1 MMVSIGLCESIMRAL
16 LFTLICLLHIPA
28 YAGLFDQASTS
39 TSNVFNNSS
48 DFLPVEQAFKVQ
60 ALENSDGS
68 VAIRFSNAQG
78 YYLYRHRLSFST
90 DTAGV
95 SFGDA
100 QLPDGMARSDEFFGD
115 IEAYYGTLDITLPV
129 DNPDNLPYTLD
140 VGYQGCADKG
150 LCYPPEVHSFAL
162 NSPISSASSAW
173 TWQEIA
179 LFFLA
184 GLGLTFT
191 PCVLPML
198 PILTGVVLRGQIGG
212 TRGFALSSVYVV
224 SMALCFAL
232 LGALMG
238 MFGAEL
244 NIQARL
250 QSPWVLVP
258 FAAFFALFALAMF
271 GLFEMRLPQFISSP
285 LQTLSGKTEGG
296 SIIGA
301 AVLGVFSSL
310 LVSPCVSAPLAAA
323 LLYISASGDAWGGG
337 LKLLALGLGMGAPLV
352 LFATGG
358 GKVLPKSGAWMLAV
372 RNAFGV
378 LLLAVALWLLD
389 RVLPGPVTLM
399 LWGALAAGVAIQLGT
414 LEFSKK
420 SATQKMAQLLGLVLL
435 VYALAAWIGALQGQ
449 SNPLQPLP
457 SSSSGLMF
465 NTNSNISSASNN
477 AASNSAAWLTIT
489 DVDALQRQ
497 LAQAQ
502 QAGQPAIVD
511 WYADWCISCKVI
523 ERNVLEQPQVRELF
537 QQGNYQLL
545 RLDITENTPEHRAL
559 LNQFKLFGPPVI
571 QFFAENGSEQ
581 ETLRVVGEVN
591 ISEFIERLNQAAA
604 MR

>member
-1 MMVSIGLCESIMRAL
+1 MRI
-16 LFTLICLLHIPA
+16 LFIAFLCLLHLPA
-28 YAGLFDQASTS
+28 NASFFSSSDNSSS
-39 TSNVFNNSS
+39 TAAFNNSA
-48 DFLPVEQAFKVQ
+48 DFLPVEQAFTAQ
-60 ALENSDGS
+60 AIENSDNT
-68 VAIRFSNAQG
+68 VAIRFSNADG

-90 DTAGV
+90 ASPGV
-95 SFGDA
+95 SFGEP
-100 QLPDGMARSDEFFGD
+100 QLPDGEARSDEFFGD
-115 IEAYYGTLDITLPV
+115 IEAYYGSLDIILPV
-129 DNPDNLPYTLD
+129 TNPDNLPYTLD
-140 VGYQGCADKG
+140 VGYQGCADLG
-150 LCYPPEVHSFAL
+150 LCYPPEVLSFEL
-162 NSPISSASSAW
+162 NKSVSTSNSTW

-198 PILTGVVLRGQIGG
+198 PILTGVVLRGEIGG
-212 TRGFALSSVYVV
+212 ARSFVLSSVYVV
-224 SMALCFAL
+224 SMALCFAV

-238 MFGAEL
+238 VFGAEL

-271 GLFEMRLPQFISSP
+271 GLIEMRLPQFINGP
-285 LQTLSGKTEGG
+285 LQTLSGKTKGG
-296 SIIGA
+296 TIIGA

-358 GKVLPKSGAWMLAV
+358 GKLLPKSGAWMLAV

-389 RVLPGPVTLM
+389 RVLPGPITLM

-414 LEFSKK
+414 LEFGKK
-420 SATQKMAQLLGLVLL
+420 SATQKMAQLLGLALL
-435 VYALAAWIGALQGQ
+435 VYALTAWVGALQGQ
-449 SNPLQPLP
+449 SNPLQPL
-457 SSSSGLMF
+457 SSSSNGVLL
-465 NTNSNISSASNN
+465 NTGSNASTTSNDVASAST
-477 AASNSAAWLTIT
+477 AWLTIT
-489 DVDALQRQ
+489 DVKVLQSQ
-497 LAQAQ
+497 LEQAQ
-502 QAGQPAIVD
+502 QAGLPAIVD

-523 ERNVLEQPQVRELF
+523 ERNVLEHPHVRELF
-537 QQGNYQLL
+537 VQGNYQLL

-559 LNQFKLFGPPVI
+559 LNQFQLFGPPVI
-571 QFFAENGSEQ
+571 QFFAENGSELD
-581 ETLRVVGEVN
+581 TLRVVGEVN
-591 ISEFIERLNQAAA
+591 ATQFIERLNQAAA

>member
-1 MMVSIGLCESIMRAL
+1 MRAL
-16 LFTLICLLHIPA
+16 LLTFLCLFHLPA
-28 YAGLFDQASTS
+28 YAGLFDQNSNS

-48 DFLPVEQAFKVQ
+48 DFLPVEQAFKAQ
-60 ALENSDGS
+60 AIENTDSTI
-68 VAIRFSNAQG
+68 AIRFSNANG

-90 DTAGV
+90 TSAGV

-100 QLPDGMARSDEFFGD
+100 LLPEGEARSDEFFGD
-115 IEAYYGTLDITLPV
+115 IEAYYGNLDITLPV
-129 DNPDNLPYTLD
+129 NNPDNLPYILD

-150 LCYPPEVHSFAL
+150 LCYPPEVSSFEL
-162 NSPISSASSAW
+162 NSAAATKSEPSTW

-198 PILTGVVLRGQIGG
+198 PILTGVVLRGEIGG

-224 SMALCFAL
+224 SMALCFAV

-238 MFGAEL
+238 VFGAEL

-258 FAAFFALFALAMF
+258 FAAFFAFFALAMF
-271 GLFEMRLPQFISSP
+271 GLFEMRLPQFISGP
-285 LQTLSGKTEGG
+285 LNKLSGKTSGG
-296 SIIGA
+296 SLLGA
-301 AVLGVFSSL
+301 AILGVFSSL

-352 LFATGG
+352 VFATGG
-358 GKVLPKSGAWMLAV
+358 GSILPKSGAWMVGV
-372 RNAFGV
+372 RNSFGV

-389 RVLPGPVTLM
+389 RVLPGPVSLM

-414 LEFSKK
+414 LEFTSK
-420 SATQKMAQLLGLVLL
+420 SAAQKLWQVLGLALL
-435 VYALAAWIGALQGQ
+435 VYALSAWVGALQGQ
-449 SNPLQPLP
+449 SNPLQPLAHAANSNSDSLF
-457 SSSSGLMF
+457 SSSAST
-465 NTNSNISSASNN
+465 TNSNPSSAS
-477 AASNSAAWLTIT
+477 SAWQTVT
-489 DVDALQRQ
+489 RVEALQLQ
-497 LAQAQ
+497 LENAKQE
-502 QAGQPAIVD
+502 GQPVVLD

-523 ERNVLEQPQVRELF
+523 ERNVLEHAEVRELF
-537 QQGNYQLL
+537 RQGNYQLL
-545 RLDITENTPEHRAL
+545 RLDITENNAEHRAL
-559 LNQFKLFGPPVI
+559 LNQYKLFGPPVI
-571 QFFAENGSEQ
+571 QFFAEDGNELEQ
-581 ETLRVVGEVN
+581 LRVVGEVDAP
-591 ISEFIERLNQAAA
+591 EFIERLKQAEAL
-604 MR
+604 R